1 MDDEPREADE
11 DASGD
16 EGGDR
21 ALSAAR
27 LRGRRA
33 ALALFTVVAVAFIV
47 SSTTQITRAL
57 FGMGLEPLPAGAA
70 PGSPEQLCAS
80 GIQGL
85 ARALDR
91 AGNRLS
97 PVASAANDAD
107 TMAALR
113 PGLSPEWDRADE
125 VRAAC
130 DAARGGPSAWAA
142 LERLRVAEEQSGRL
156 GREELS
162 SVRSDV
168 AAHLP
173 ADLR

>member
-1 MDDEPREADE
+1 MTEEPLDADE
-11 DASGD
+11 DR
-16 EGGDR
+16 E
-21 ALSAAR
+21 LSAAR
-27 LRGRRA
+27 LRGRRV
-33 ALALFTVVAVAFIV
+33 ALGLVTVVALAFVA
-47 SSTTQITRAL
+47 SSANQITGAV
-57 FGMGLEPLPAGAA
+57 FGFGFEPLPAGAS

-91 AGNRLS
+91 AGGRPS
-97 PVASAANDAD
+97 SEATGASDETATSRAA
-107 TMAALR
+107 
-113 PGLSPEWDRADE
+113 LSPEWDRAEE

-130 DAARGGPSAWAA
+130 DAAQGGPLAWAS
-142 LERLRVAEEQSGRL
+142 LQRLRVAEAQSGRL

>member
-1 MDDEPREADE
+1 
-11 DASGD
+11 
-16 EGGDR
+16 
-21 ALSAAR
+21 
-27 LRGRRA
+27 
-33 ALALFTVVAVAFIV
+33 
-47 SSTTQITRAL
+47 
-57 FGMGLEPLPAGAA
+57 
-70 PGSPEQLCAS
+70 
-80 GIQGL
+80 
-85 ARALDR
+85 
-91 AGNRLS
+91 
-97 PVASAANDAD
+97 
-107 TMAALR
+107 MAALR

>member
-1 MDDEPREADE
+1 MRDEPRDADDDPE
-11 DASGD
+11 
-16 EGGDR
+16 
-21 ALSAAR
+21 LSAAR
-27 LRGRRA
+27 LRGRRV
-33 ALALFTVVAVAFIV
+33 ALALVTVLAVAFIA
-47 SSTTQITRAL
+47 SSTSQITAAV
-57 FGMGLEPLPAGAA
+57 FGFGFEPLPAGASV
-70 PGSPEQLCAS
+70 GSPEHLCAA

-91 AGNRLS
+91 AGRLAS
-97 PVASAANDAD
+97 VASAASDDD
-107 TMAALR
+107 TTAVLR

-130 DAARGGPSAWAA
+130 DAAQGGPSAWAS
-142 LERLRVAEEQSGRL
+142 LQRLRVAEAQSGRL
-156 GREELS
+156 GRDDLR

>member
-1 MDDEPREADE
+1 MCCPQAAGFAAEAI
-11 DASGD
+11 
-16 EGGDR
+16 
-21 ALSAAR
+21 ALC
-27 LRGRRA
+27 RRA
-33 ALALFTVVAVAFIV
+33 
-47 SSTTQITRAL
+47 
-57 FGMGLEPLPAGAA
+57 
-70 PGSPEQLCAS
+70 GSPEQLCAS

-91 AGNRLS
+91 ADDGRPPAAS
-97 PVASAANDAD
+97 PGASAANDAD
-107 TMAALR
+107 TSAALR
-113 PGLSPEWDRADE
+113 PGLSPEWDHADE

-130 DAARGGPSAWAA
+130 DAARGGPSAWAS
-142 LERLRVAEEQSGRL
+142 LQRLRVAEEQSGRL

>member
-1 MDDEPREADE
+1 MSDEPVETGE
-11 DASGD
+11 DP
-16 EGGDR
+16 E
-21 ALSAAR
+21 LSAAR
-27 LRGRRA
+27 LRGKRV
-33 ALALFTVVAVAFIV
+33 ALALVTVVSLAFIV
-47 SSTTQITRAL
+47 SSTTQITRAV
-57 FGMGLEPLPAGAA
+57 FGIGLEPLPAGASA
-70 PGSPEQLCAS
+70 GSPEQRCAS
-80 GIQGL
+80 GIRAL

-91 AGNRLS
+91 AGGRLS
-97 PVASAANDAD
+97 SVASAANDAE

-125 VRAAC
+125 VRTAC
-130 DAARGGPSAWAA
+130 DAAKGGPQAWAS
-142 LERLRVAEEQSGRL
+142 LQRLRVAEEQSGRL

>member
-1 MDDEPREADE
+1 MSDESRDADDDPE
-11 DASGD
+11 
-16 EGGDR
+16 
-21 ALSAAR
+21 LSAAR
-27 LRGRRA
+27 LRGRRV
-33 ALALFTVVAVAFIV
+33 ALALVTIVSVAFIA
-47 SSTTQITRAL
+47 SSTSQITAAV
-57 FGMGLEPLPAGAA
+57 FGFGFEPLPAGASV
-70 PGSPEQLCAS
+70 GSPEHLCAR

-91 AGNRLS
+91 AGQLAS
-97 PVASAANDAD
+97 VASAAEAD
-107 TMAALR
+107 DDETTAALR

-130 DAARGGPSAWAA
+130 NAARGGPSAWAS
-142 LERLRVAEEQSGRL
+142 LERLRVAQEQSGRL
-156 GREELS
+156 GRDDLR

>member
-1 MDDEPREADE
+1 MTDDPREP
-11 DASGD
+11 GD
-16 EGGDR
+16 DPE
-21 ALSAAR
+21 LSAAR
-27 LRGRRA
+27 LRGRRV
-33 ALALFTVVAVAFIV
+33 ALVLVTVVAVGFIA
-47 SSTTQITRAL
+47 SSTSQITADV
-57 FGMGLEPLPAGAA
+57 FGFGFEPLPAGAST
-70 PGSPEQLCAS
+70 GSPEQLCAS
-80 GIQGL
+80 GIQDL

-91 AGNRLS
+91 VGARLS
-97 PVASAANDAD
+97 SVASAANEEE

-130 DAARGGPSAWAA
+130 GAAQGGPSAWAS
-142 LERLRVAEEQSGRL
+142 LERLRVAVEQSGRL

>member
-1 MDDEPREADE
+1 MNGASMTDETGDADDEPR
-11 DASGD
+11 
-16 EGGDR
+16 
-21 ALSAAR
+21 LSADG
-27 LRGRRA
+27 LRGKRVA
-33 ALALFTVVAVAFIV
+33 VALVTVVALAFIL
-47 SSTTQITRAL
+47 SSTLQITRAV
-57 FGMGLEPLPAGAA
+57 FGLGFEPLPGGSS

-80 GIQGL
+80 GISGL

-91 AGNRLS
+91 AGGRLS
-97 PVASAANDAD
+97 SVASAANDVD

-113 PGLSPEWDRADE
+113 PGLSPEWDHADD

-130 DAARGGPSAWAA
+130 DVAQGGPSAWAS
-142 LERLRVAEEQSGRL
+142 LQRLRIAEEQSGRL
-156 GREELS
+156 GRDELS

>member
-1 MDDEPREADE
+1 MSDESRDADDDPE
-11 DASGD
+11 
-16 EGGDR
+16 
-21 ALSAAR
+21 LSAAR
-27 LRGRRA
+27 LRGRRV
-33 ALALFTVVAVAFIV
+33 ALALVTIVSVAFIA
-47 SSTTQITRAL
+47 SSTSQITAAV
-57 FGMGLEPLPAGAA
+57 FGFGFEPLPAGASV
-70 PGSPEQLCAS
+70 GSPEQLCAR

-91 AGNRLS
+91 AGQLAS
-97 PVASAANDAD
+97 VASAANDD
-107 TMAALR
+107 ETTAALR

-130 DAARGGPSAWAA
+130 NAARGGPSAWAS
-142 LERLRVAEEQSGRL
+142 LERLRVAQEQSGRL
-156 GREELS
+156 GRDELR

>member
-1 MDDEPREADE
+1 MEDEPRDAE
-11 DASGD
+11 D
-16 EGGDR
+16 DR
-21 ALSAAR
+21 ELSAAR
-27 LRGRRA
+27 LRGRRV
-33 ALALFTVVAVAFIV
+33 ALAFVTVVAVAFVASSAAQIV
-47 SSTTQITRAL
+47 AAVFS
-57 FGMGLEPLPAGAA
+57 FGFEPLPAGASA
-70 PGSPEQLCAS
+70 GSPEQLCAS
-80 GIQGL
+80 GIQSL

-91 AGNRLS
+91 AGRRPPS
-97 PVASAANDAD
+97 VTASAREETTAGS
-107 TMAALR
+107 R

-130 DAARGGPSAWAA
+130 DAAQGGPSAWAS